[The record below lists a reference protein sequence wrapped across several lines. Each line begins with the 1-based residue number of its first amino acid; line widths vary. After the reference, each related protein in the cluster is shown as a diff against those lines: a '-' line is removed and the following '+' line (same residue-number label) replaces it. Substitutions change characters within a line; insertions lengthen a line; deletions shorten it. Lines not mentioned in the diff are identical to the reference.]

1 MFFLSK
7 LKQNPIYIFIRKK
20 SQNQLNKESHQV
32 KHCRRPT
39 HNSRIA
45 CARTL
50 KSTGRA
56 ANFFPNTCSLKSHA
70 HSCRK
75 PHEGSIYGRKLAN
88 EEKQSQPFFQPLN
101 IYQYLLLGGGGAS
114 TCPGLCSLMRGS
126 SHASGAGHQPS
137 LQQSEGPHS
146 TAA

>member
-1 MFFLSK
+1 MFFLFK
-7 LKQNPIYIFIRKK
+7 LKQNPIYFHQKKIPKPTKQRKPSGQTLQK
-20 SQNQLNKESHQV
+20 
-32 KHCRRPT
+32 T
-39 HNSRIA
+39 HTQFTNR
-45 CARTL
+45 CGRTL
-50 KSTGRA
+50 KPTGRA
-56 ANFFPNTCSLKSHA
+56 ADFFPNTCSPKSHA

-101 IYQYLLLGGGGAS
+101 IYQYPLLGGGGAS
-114 TCPGLCSLMRGS
+114 TCPGLCSLVRGS
-126 SHASGAGHQPS
+126 SYAASAGHQPS